1 MLAIQLKNYLNDIP
15 DEANIMIYTK
25 TDNETRQLLMRD
37 IDRHYEGDVIIDAE
51 YKVPA
56 KKTVITEEIIKENI
70 TQIMSKREKIL
81 EAFIA
86 ETGLK
91 PSECEQV
98 MQGNRWWVKRRT

>member
-1 MLAIQLKNYLNDIP
+1 
-15 DEANIMIYTK
+15 MIYTK

-37 IDRHYEGDVIIDAE
+37 INRHYE
-51 YKVPA
+51 
-56 KKTVITEEIIKENI
+56 TEEISKENI

-86 ETGLK
+86 ETELL